1 MHIIGYIGLVTLAAS
16 WIPQT
21 FDTIKEKYCRVNGYF
36 LVLNSIGSFSLML
49 YSFFLG
55 DVVFSALNSMTSVG
69 ALINIFYKIRSGNS
83 KK

>member
-16 WIPQT
+16 WVPQT
-21 FDTIKEKYCRVNGYF
+21 FDTIKEKHCRVNGYF

-55 DVVFSALNSMTSVG
+55 DMVFSILNSMTSVG
-69 ALINIFYKIRSGNS
+69 ALINIFYKVRTRISQR
-83 KK
+83 